1 MSIGLWAKNQLGGAS
16 PAGGGGATGWYDIPT
31 IVIKEESGGGL
42 TLVTPFEKVAE
53 IYENFVVN
61 HTDLAYI
68 SDNIGGA
75 FIVQADFTRT
85 QNGGYS
91 IKTAHMRPDH
101 DGGYAYFDKVE
112 DIILPNASV
121 IQNVTRYRSVIS

>member
-16 PAGGGGATGWYDIPT
+16 PAGGGGATGGYDIPT
-31 IVIKEESGGGL
+31 IVIQEETGGGL
-42 TLVTPFEKVAE
+42 TLVTPLEKVAE
-53 IYENFVVN
+53 IYENFIVN

-75 FIVQADFTRT
+75 VIIPTDFTRT
-85 QNGGYS
+85 QNGEYS
-91 IKTAHMRPDH
+91 IKTAYMTVDH

-112 DIILPNASV
+112 DIILPDARV
-121 IQNVTRYRSVIS
+121 TQNVTRYRSVIS